1 MRALSNVETARLDG
15 QAFETAAHFDAD
27 ASKHP
32 LRAWVWLG
40 VFVAGAGFWVA
51 VGLGLHALI
60 Q

>member
-1 MRALSNVETARLDG
+1 MRALSNVDTARLDG
-15 QAFETAAHFDAD
+15 QGFEAAGHFDPD
-27 ASKHP
+27 TTKHP

-51 VGLGLHALI
+51 VGLSLHALM

>member
-1 MRALSNVETARLDG
+1 MRALSNVDTARLDG
-15 QAFETAAHFDAD
+15 ERFETAGQFDGD
-27 ASKHP
+27 TSKHP

-51 VGLGLHALI
+51 VGLGLHALM